1 WLQQDDGVIPARPL
15 GTLIALCS
23 SVELFR
29 LTTKPRSGVCDC
41 SRNKLVGLGMLRP
54 PGPKPHFLVG
64 NIPLAGPAPLD
75 PFRRS
80 ADELGYIFYYRV
92 AWLHVSF
99 LNRPDLIESVLG
111 RNPQNFMKDRV
122 VQNSRW
128 LLGTG
133 LLTAEGEG
141 WKRQR
146 RLIQP
151 AFARDRTD
159 AYARC

>member
-1 WLQQDDGVIPARPL
+1 MG
-15 GTLIALCS
+15 LC
-23 SVELFR
+23 
-29 LTTKPRSGVCDC
+29 
-41 SRNKLVGLGMLRP
+41 MLRP

-75 PFRRS
+75 TFRRW
-80 ADELGYIFYYRV
+80 ADEYGDIFYYRA
-92 AWLHVSF
+92 AWLHVYF
-99 LNRPDLIESVLG
+99 LNRPDLIEYVLV

-133 LLTAEGEG
+133 LLTAEGEA
-141 WKRQR
+141 WKCLR

-151 AFARDRTD
+151 AFARDRIE
-159 AYARC
+159 ACARCMIDSADARRVQTGPNGGHPSGNDEPHATGGRASTLRVGDDRDR